1 VKTTL
6 NLSDALH
13 IKAKSEAARLKM
25 PLTRFI
31 EKAVERQLHELAET
45 ALATKTVELPVFSLG
60 LRPAYQGISL
70 NQFYDQLEA
79 EVKAPHL

>member
-6 NLSDALH
+6 DFSDNLHAR
-13 IKAKSEAARLKM
+13 AKSEAARLQM

-31 EKAVERQLHELAET
+31 EQAVERQLNQSAQP
-45 ALATKTVELPVFSLG
+45 ALSVKSVELPVFRLG
-60 LRPAYQGISL
+60 LKSAYQGISL

-79 EVKAPHL
+79 ETNSSRL